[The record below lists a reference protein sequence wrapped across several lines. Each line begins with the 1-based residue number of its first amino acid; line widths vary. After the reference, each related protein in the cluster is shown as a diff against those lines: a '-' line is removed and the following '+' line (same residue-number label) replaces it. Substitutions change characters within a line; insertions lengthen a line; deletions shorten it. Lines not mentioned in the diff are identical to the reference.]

1 MLETIEKTIGQ
12 LVADDYRSATVF
24 KKYGIDFCCNG
35 NRGITEACQHK
46 NIDAE
51 ELRQALEMALAKT
64 TTETTDYKS
73 WPLDLLTDYIEK
85 KHHRY
90 VEQQIPVLKEYLN
103 KINKVHGAKHPEL
116 QLIHDLFC
124 ESSGELA
131 SHMKKEE
138 LILFPYIRK
147 MVNAKNGSEIL
158 SEPRFG
164 TVKNPIQTMMSD
176 HDNEGERF
184 RQIETLSG
192 NYTPPKNACNTYNV
206 TFALL
211 KEFQDDLHT
220 HIHLENNILFP
231 KSVELEKEVLT

>member
-1 MLETIEKTIGQ
+1 MEKTTEKTIGQ
-12 LVADDYRSATVF
+12 IVANDYRSAAVF
-24 KKYGIDFCCNG
+24 KKFGIDYCCNG
-35 NRGITEACQHK
+35 NRGINEACKQK
-46 NIDAE
+46 NIDLT
-51 ELRQALEMALAKT
+51 ELRYELEMVLAKP

-73 WPLDLLTDYIEK
+73 WPLDLLADYIEK

-103 KINKVHGAKHPEL
+103 KINNVHGAKHREL
-116 QLIHDLFC
+116 QQIQDLFC
-124 ESSGELA
+124 ESIGELA

-147 MVNAKNGSEIL
+147 MVKVKKGVEIL

-164 TVKNPIQTMMSD
+164 TVKNPIHSMMSD

-184 RQIETLSG
+184 RKIETLSN

-206 TFALL
+206 TYALL

-220 HIHLENNILFP
+220 HVHLENNILFP
-231 KSVELEKEVLT
+231 KSVELEKELIT